1 MNQYKVWYLASEV
14 SPFAKTGGLGD
25 VTGSFPKALKTKNQ
39 EIRVI
44 MPKYKSINERK
55 YVLREVIR
63 LKDIPVTIND
73 VTRRINVKSAF
84 LPDSKVQIYFVEIPE
99 FFGRSNLYTD
109 STSGR
114 DYPDNAERFA
124 YFCKGALE
132 TLKILSWR
140 PDIIHCND
148 WQTALTPY
156 YLKTIYKDDD
166 FLQNIKTI
174 FTIHNFSYQGI
185 FKKSVAEALDI
196 QSTEMEENGAFEN
209 NGDLNLLKGAIL
221 YSDQITTV
229 SETYAKEISTKKEFG
244 YGLENVLHKKSDAF
258 SGILNGVDYSV
269 WSPSLDKQ
277 IPFKYSA
284 EDMEG
289 KKQNKQA
296 LLARVNLPFQE
307 DVPVIGMISRVV
319 EQKGF
324 NLLLEAM
331 SQLMELNTQLVILGT
346 GDKKIEKQILSLQK
360 KYSNKISL
368 NQAFDETL
376 AHMIEAGSDIFLMPS
391 SYEPCGMNQMYSL
404 KYGTIPIV
412 HKVGGLAET
421 IKEYNPEDKSGNGF
435 VFEKYNGKD
444 LLRAVKRALKL
455 YKKSDAWKELQI
467 SAMQEDFSWDK
478 SAQNYLDLYIKMHEN
493 S

>member
-25 VTGSFPKALKTKNQ
+25 VTGSFPKALKMKNQ
-39 EIRVI
+39 EVRVI

-63 LKDIPVTIND
+63 LKDIPVTINN
-73 VTRRINVKSAF
+73 VTRTINVKSAF
-84 LPDSKVQIYFVEIPE
+84 LPDSKVQIYFIEIPE
-99 FFGRSNLYTD
+99 FFGRSGLYTD
-109 STSGR
+109 SATGK

-166 FLQNIKTI
+166 FLQGIKTI

-185 FKKSVAEALDI
+185 FKKSVAPMIDI
-196 QSTEMEENGAFEN
+196 QPEEIEENCAFEN
-209 NGDLNLLKGAIL
+209 YDNLNLLKGAIE
-221 YSDQITTV
+221 YSDKITTV

-244 YGLENVLHKKSDAF
+244 YGLETVLQKKAKVF

-269 WSPSLDKQ
+269 WSPSSDKQ
-277 IPFKYSA
+277 IPFNYSE

-296 LLARVNLPFQE
+296 LLTRVNLKYNE

-324 NLLLEAM
+324 TLLLDSM
-331 SQLMELNTQLVILGT
+331 SQLMELNIQLVILGT
-346 GDKKIEKQILSLQK
+346 GDKKIEKQILSAQK

-376 AHMIEAGSDIFLMPS
+376 AHMIEAGSDLFLMPS

-412 HKVGGLAET
+412 YKTGGLAET
-421 IKEYNPEDKSGNGF
+421 ITEYNSDDKSGNGF
-435 VFEKYNGKD
+435 VFEKYTGKD
-444 LLRAVKRALKL
+444 MIRAVKRALKL
-455 YKKSDAWKELQI
+455 YKKSELWRELQI
-467 SAMQEDFSWDK
+467 SAMQEDFSWDR
-478 SAQNYLDLYIKMHEN
+478 SAQNYLNLYVKMYEE

>member
-1 MNQYKVWYLASEV
+1 MNQFKVWYLASEV

-25 VTGSFPKALKTKNQ
+25 VTGSFPKALKSTNQ

-99 FFGRSNLYTD
+99 YFGRSGLYADNATD
-109 STSGR
+109 K
-114 DYPDNAERFA
+114 DFPDNAERFA

-156 YLKTIYKDDD
+156 YLQTVYKDDD
-166 FLQNIKTI
+166 FLQGIKTI
-174 FTIHNFSYQGI
+174 FTIHNFSYQGV
-185 FKKSVAEALDI
+185 FKKSVASSLDI
-196 QSTEMEENGAFEN
+196 QPEEIEENGVFEN
-209 NGDLNLLKGAIL
+209 DGKLNLLKGAIT

-229 SETYAKEISTKKEFG
+229 SETYAREISTKKEFG
-244 YGLENVLHKKSDAF
+244 YGLETVLQKKSKAF
-258 SGILNGVDYSV
+258 CGILNGVDYTVWAPSV
-269 WSPSLDKQ
+269 DKQ
-277 IPFKYSA
+277 IPFKYFE

-296 LLARVNLPFQE
+296 LLTRVNLKYQ
-307 DVPVIGMISRVV
+307 DDIPVVGMISRVV

-324 NLLLEAM
+324 SLLLDAIDP
-331 SQLMELNTQLVILGT
+331 LMELNVQFVILGT

-376 AHMIEAGSDIFLMPS
+376 AHMIEAGCDIFLMPS

-412 HKVGGLAET
+412 YKIGGLAET
-421 IKEYNPEDKSGNGF
+421 ITEYNSDDKSGNGF
-435 VFEKYNGKD
+435 VFEKYTAKE
-444 LLRAVKRALKL
+444 LIRAVKRALKL
-455 YKKSDAWKELQI
+455 YKKNELWSELQL
-467 SAMQEDFSWDK
+467 SAMQENFSWDR
-478 SAQNYLDLYIKMHEN
+478 SAKNYLDLYVKMLDE

>member
-1 MNQYKVWYLASEV
+1 MNQFKVWYLASEV

-25 VTGSFPKALKTKNQ
+25 VTGAFPKALKTKNQ

-73 VTRRINVKSAF
+73 VTRTINVKSAF

-109 STSGR
+109 STTGH

-124 YFCKGALE
+124 FFCKGALE

-166 FLQNIKTI
+166 FLKNIKTI
-174 FTIHNFSYQGI
+174 FTIHNFSYQGV
-185 FKKSVAEALDI
+185 FKKNVAQALDI
-196 QSTEMEENGAFEN
+196 QASEMESNGTFEN
-209 NGDLNLLKGAIL
+209 NGNLNLLKGAIL

-229 SETYAKEISTKKEFG
+229 SETYAKEISTQKEFG
-244 YGLENVLHKKSDAF
+244 YGLERILQKKSKAF
-258 SGILNGVDYSV
+258 TGILNGVDYSV

-277 IPFKYSA
+277 IPFKYSE

-296 LLARVNLPFQE
+296 LLTRVNLKYQE
-307 DVPVIGMISRVV
+307 NVPVIGMISRVV

-324 NLLLEAM
+324 NLLLDVM
-331 SQLMELNTQLVILGT
+331 SQLMELNVQLIILGT
-346 GDKKIEKQILSLQK
+346 GDKKIEKQILSFQK
-360 KYSNKISL
+360 KYPNKISL

-376 AHMIEAGSDIFLMPS
+376 AHMIEAGSDLFLMPS

-421 IKEYNPEDKSGNGF
+421 IQEYNSDDNSGNGY
-435 VFEKYNGKD
+435 VFEKYSGKD
-444 LLRAVKRALKL
+444 LIRAVKRALKL
-455 YKKSDAWKELQI
+455 YKKSDMWRELQI

>member
-73 VTRRINVKSAF
+73 VTRTINVKSAF

-99 FFGRSNLYTD
+99 FFGRSGLYTD
-109 STSGR
+109 SATGK
-114 DYPDNAERFA
+114 DFPDNAERFA

-148 WQTALTPY
+148 WQSALTPY
-156 YLKTIYKDDD
+156 YLNTIYKDDD
-166 FLQNIKTI
+166 FLQGIKTI
-174 FTIHNFSYQGI
+174 FTIHNFSYQGV
-185 FKKSVAEALDI
+185 FKKSVAPSLDI
-196 QSTEMEENGAFEN
+196 QPEEVEENGAFEN
-209 NGDLNLLKGAIL
+209 DGNLNLLKGAIL

-244 YGLENVLHKKSDAF
+244 YGLEKVLQKKSKAF
-258 SGILNGVDYSV
+258 SGIINGVDYSV
-269 WSPSLDKQ
+269 WSPSVDKL
-277 IPFKYSA
+277 IPFKYSE

-296 LLARVNLPFQE
+296 LLTRVNLKYQD

-324 NLLLEAM
+324 NLLLDAM
-331 SQLMELNTQLVILGT
+331 SQLMELNIQLVILGT
-346 GDKKIEKQILSLQK
+346 GDKKIEKQIVSLQK

-412 HKVGGLAET
+412 FNIGGLAET
-421 IKEYNPEDKSGNGF
+421 ITEYDADKKSGNGF
-435 VFEKYNGKD
+435 VFDKYNAKD
-444 LLRAVKRALKL
+444 MIRAVKRALKL
-455 YKKSDAWKELQI
+455 YKKTESWKELQL
-467 SAMQEDFSWDK
+467 SVMQEDFSWDQ
-478 SAQNYLDLYIKMHEN
+478 SAQHYLDLYVKMHEE

>member
-25 VTGSFPKALKTKNQ
+25 VTGSFPKALKAKNQ

-55 YVLREVIR
+55 YILREVIR

-73 VTRRINVKSAF
+73 VTRTINVKSAF

-99 FFGRSNLYTD
+99 FFGRAGLYTD
-109 STSGR
+109 NATGK

-148 WQTALTPY
+148 WQSALIPY

-166 FLQNIKTI
+166 FLQGIKTI

-185 FKKSVAEALDI
+185 FKKTVAPALDI
-196 QSTEMEENGAFEN
+196 QPEEVEDNGAFEN
-209 NGDLNLLKGAIL
+209 DGKLNLLKGAIL
-221 YSDQITTV
+221 NSDQITTV

-244 YGLENVLHKKSDAF
+244 YGLENVLQKKSKAF

-269 WSPSLDKQ
+269 WAPSVDKQ
-277 IPFKYSA
+277 IPFKYSE

-296 LLARVNLPFQE
+296 LLTRVNLKYQE

-324 NLLLEAM
+324 NLLVDAM
-331 SQLMELNTQLVILGT
+331 SQLMELNVQLVILGT
-346 GDKKIEKQILSLQK
+346 GDKKIEKQILALQK

-412 HKVGGLAET
+412 YNIGGLAET
-421 IKEYNPEDKSGNGF
+421 ITEYDADKKSGNGF

-444 LLRAVKRALKL
+444 MIRAIKRALKL
-455 YKKSDAWKELQI
+455 YKKTELWNELQV
-467 SAMQEDFSWDK
+467 SAMQEDFSWDQ
-478 SAQNYLDLYIKMHEN
+478 SAQNYLDLYVKMHEE